1 MRTDFPHQSPRGLT
15 NHFIRGPERFLLTR
29 HQQPMSGIQNL
40 RKAKPPGIQQS
51 LCRNRDQARSS
62 KEGEQRAT
70 DHFNG
75 AELRTSEQLT
85 SPTKPTSPFSGL
97 PHFQREIF
105 TCKTYHPYS
114 YNNIVRHSEHIII
127 INNLFEIVNHVK

>member
-1 MRTDFPHQSPRGLT
+1 MRADFPHQSPRGLT

-40 RKAKPPGIQQS
+40 RKAKPRGIQQS

-70 DHFNG
+70 DRAFQRCG
-75 AELRTSEQLT
+75 TETSEQLT
-85 SPTKPTSPFSGL
+85 
-97 PHFQREIF
+97 
-105 TCKTYHPYS
+105 
-114 YNNIVRHSEHIII
+114 
-127 INNLFEIVNHVK
+127 